1 MKPFLRPTDRGQL
14 APVGWVAEPAGT
26 WDGRSVD
33 VVYDPR
39 RHQILR
45 VLNDVGDQTR
55 ASIGAAGYR
64 RVATDGK
71 QELWARDR
79 VEATQAALDRLQ
91 HGQSRERVP
100 EMGRGL

>member
-14 APVGWVAEPAGT
+14 APVGWVAEPAGI

-45 VLNDVGDQTR
+45 TLNDIGEQTR
-55 ASIGAAGYR
+55 TSIRAAGYR

-71 QELWARDR
+71 QELWVRDR

-91 HGQSRERVP
+91 HRRSCERTPVI
-100 EMGRGL
+100 GRRL